1 MLSESTLRTKY
12 LPIFYDECI
21 EKMKMIAAG
30 NFIWISVD
38 ESTDSEQRLVANFVF
53 GELNV
58 ERERGRSY
66 LFASQVLEATN
77 SSTVATFFDECIAQL
92 SN

>member
-1 MLSESTLRTKY
+1 
-12 LPIFYDECI
+12 
-21 EKMKMIAAG
+21 MKMIAAG